1 MKYFNT
7 YINEKLKITK
17 KMLGN
22 KSIKNML
29 DNPEDYVDLCL
40 PSGTLWAKCN
50 VGANKE
56 YEMGDLISW
65 GELKPKRKYV
75 PDTYKFGNEKN
86 LTKYTDTDKLTKL
99 ELTDDIA
106 HYKDKNMC
114 LPTHEQFTELIKCT
128 DQKWVKNYNDT
139 GVNGMLFTGIN
150 DESLF
155 LPAAGCKIDVDNSDD
170 NRKGWY
176 FTNSLYFN
184 QFARFV
190 SFDSMSTK
198 ARLYCN
204 GNRYI
209 GMSIRPVLNK

>member
-1 MKYFNT
+1 
-7 YINEKLKITK
+7 
-17 KMLGN
+17 
-22 KSIKNML
+22 
-29 DNPEDYVDLCL
+29 
-40 PSGTLWAKCN
+40 
-50 VGANKE
+50 
-56 YEMGDLISW
+56 MGDLISW

-114 LPTHEQFTELIKCT
+114 LPTHEQFKELIDNT
-128 DQKWVKNYNDT
+128 TNEFVKNYKGT

-150 DESLF
+150 NDETLF
-155 LPAAGCKIDVDNSDD
+155 LPAAGCKIDIDNSDD

-176 FTNSLYFN
+176 FTNSLYFQ

-190 SFDSMSTK
+190 SFDNMSTK

>member
-1 MKYFNT
+1 MKNFNT
-7 YINEKLKITK
+7 YISEKLKITK
-17 KMLGN
+17 SMLGN
-22 KSIKNML
+22 QSTKKML
-29 DNPEDYVDLCL
+29 DNPEDYVDLSL

-50 VGANKE
+50 VGAKEE

-65 GELKPKRKYV
+65 GELKPKTKYI
-75 PDTYKFGNEKN
+75 PDTYKFGNEQN

-114 LPTHEQFTELIKCT
+114 LPSDEQFKELIDNTTNKF
-128 DQKWVKNYNDT
+128 VKNYKGT

-190 SFDSMSTK
+190 SFDSMSSK
-198 ARLYCN
+198 ARLYSN

>member
-1 MKYFNT
+1 
-7 YINEKLKITK
+7 
-17 KMLGN
+17 
-22 KSIKNML
+22 
-29 DNPEDYVDLCL
+29 
-40 PSGTLWAKCN
+40 
-50 VGANKE
+50 
-56 YEMGDLISW
+56 
-65 GELKPKRKYV
+65 
-75 PDTYKFGNEKN
+75 
-86 LTKYTDTDKLTKL
+86 
-99 ELTDDIA
+99 
-106 HYKDKNMC
+106 MC

-198 ARLYCN
+198 ARIFCN

-209 GMSIRPVLNK
+209 GMSIRPVLN